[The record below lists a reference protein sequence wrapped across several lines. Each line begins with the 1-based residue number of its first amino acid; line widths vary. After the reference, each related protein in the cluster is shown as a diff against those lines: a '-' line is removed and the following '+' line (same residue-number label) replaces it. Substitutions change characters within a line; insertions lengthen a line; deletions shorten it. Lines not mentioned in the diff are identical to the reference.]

1 MQNVC
6 LGSDTNEI
14 WQIEKLKSPVAKTL
28 YIWQQQFMINLSTI
42 FKNTCIIF
50 FYSHPNCY
58 LLYSTFMHATFCK
71 KSSENAKVDF
81 KVIMF

>member
-28 YIWQQQFMINLSTI
+28 YMTTAVNDKFIHHF
-42 FKNTCIIF
+42 
-50 FYSHPNCY
+50 
-58 LLYSTFMHATFCK
+58 
-71 KSSENAKVDF
+71 
-81 KVIMF
+81 

>member
-28 YIWQQQFMINLSTI
+28 IYMTTAVYDKFTHH
-42 FKNTCIIF
+42 F
-50 FYSHPNCY
+50 
-58 LLYSTFMHATFCK
+58 
-71 KSSENAKVDF
+71 
-81 KVIMF
+81 